1 MLEVTVLV
9 PVRVEKVES
18 LVCHHLRLLHNVDI
32 VHYNFW
38 CYRPALQD
46 SLHRSF
52 SEVSFYLLST
62 FLFQLTRSCSCSQG
76 HTDSQSLHGHIEHFI
91 RRETI
96 LGSCNVHLIQY
107 IYIYNL
113 YKYMEC
119 LFSWHIKCSI
129 PLEQLS
135 SVLTLWVETKEQL
148 DVDFFSISSRLII
161 SSKILPGAD

>member
-1 MLEVTVLV
+1 MSATTLDFSTMLTLSTITSGVTGRLFKIPFTGVFLKFHFICYRLFYFNLHVHV
-9 PVRVEKVES
+9 PVVRDIQIVRVFTATS
-18 LVCHHLRLLHNVDI
+18 NILYAGRLYWVRAMYI
-32 VHYNFW
+32 
-38 CYRPALQD
+38 
-46 SLHRSF
+46 
-52 SEVSFYLLST
+52 
-62 FLFQLTRSCSCSQG
+62 LFNI
-76 HTDSQSLHGHIEHFI
+76 HM
-91 RRETI
+91 
-96 LGSCNVHLIQY
+96 
-107 IYIYNL
+107 YIYNL